1 MGDLKRRFGNLV
13 ASHRKRIGWTQHQLA
28 EAASLSDDM
37 IARLETGSTGASFDT
52 IERLA
57 AALSV
62 DPAELFT
69 SELPGG
75 AAERSAAARL
85 TSRIFRL
92 KPDDVLWL
100 EAVVEAALKR
110 RQ

>member
-37 IARLETGSTGASFDT
+37 IARLETGSTGASFET

-57 AALSV
+57 SALTV

-69 SELPGG
+69 SELPSG
-75 AAERSAAARL
+75 AVERGPAAKL
-85 TSRIFRL
+85 TSRILAL
-92 KPDDVLWL
+92 KEDDVLWL
-100 EAVVEAALKR
+100 EGVVEAALKR

>member
-1 MGDLKRRFGNLV
+1 MGDLKRRFGNFV

-28 EAASLSDDM
+28 DAASLSDDM
-37 IARLETGSTGASFDT
+37 VARLETGSTGASFET

-57 AALSV
+57 DALNI

-75 AAERSAAARL
+75 AVERGPAARL
-85 TSRIFRL
+85 VSKILAL
-92 KPDDVLWL
+92 KADDVLWL
-100 EAVVEAALKR
+100 EGVVDAALKR
-110 RQ
+110 RP